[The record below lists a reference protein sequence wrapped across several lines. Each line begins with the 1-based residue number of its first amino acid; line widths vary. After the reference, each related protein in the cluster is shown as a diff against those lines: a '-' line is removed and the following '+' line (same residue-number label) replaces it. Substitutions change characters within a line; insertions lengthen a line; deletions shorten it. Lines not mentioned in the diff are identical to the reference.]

1 MKSGDAEHFSERA
14 DRERR
19 AAREAADPR
28 TAAMHDALADR
39 YLAVAEAFA
48 ALDRA
53 RTGQA

>member
-1 MKSGDAEHFSERA
+1 MKSRDVEHFSERA
-14 DRERR
+14 GRERR

-28 TAAMHDALADR
+28 TAAMHEELAAR
-39 YLAVAEAFA
+39 YQAVAEAFA